1 MGLWDK
7 IVVEPLISCA
17 CKSKPILKQREKVV
31 PLADGR
37 VLEIGCGA
45 GTNFDYYDF
54 SKVSHVHAIEPAGGM
69 LKRAR
74 KKASAM
80 GLTSDQVSF
89 DEAGAEAM
97 PIEDNSIDTAVITFV
112 LCTIPDWEAALI
124 ETRRVLKPGGK
135 IVFTEHGLAPDENV
149 VKWQRR
155 IEPVWK
161 VIAGGCHVTRDV
173 EKMFR
178 DTGYALDHPQTMY
191 VPGPKFAGFMT
202 WGTARAA

>member
-17 CKSKPILKQREKVV
+17 CKSKPIMKQREKVV
-31 PLADGR
+31 PLAEGN

-45 GTNFDYYDF
+45 GTNLDLYDF

-74 KKASAM
+74 KKAAEI
-80 GLTSDQVSF
+80 GLSNEQVTFS
-89 DEAGAEAM
+89 EVGAENM
-97 PIEDNSIDTAVITFV
+97 PIEEQSIDTAVITFV
-112 LCTIPDWEAALI
+112 LCTIPDWQSALN
-124 ETRRVLKPGGK
+124 ETRRVLRPGGK
-135 IVFTEHGLAPDENV
+135 VVFTEHGLAPDENV

-178 DTGYALDHPQTMY
+178 ETGYVLDNPQTMY

-202 WGTARAA
+202 WGTATVA

>member
-1 MGLWDK
+1 MGLWNK
-7 IVVEPLISCA
+7 MVVEPLISCA

-31 PLADGR
+31 PLAEGR

-45 GTNFDYYDF
+45 GTNFDFYDF
-54 SKVSHVHAIEPAGGM
+54 SKVSHIHAIEPASGM

-74 KKASAM
+74 KKASEL
-80 GLTSDQVSF
+80 GIGDHQVTFSKT
-89 DEAGAEAM
+89 GAEDM
-97 PIEDNSIDTAVITFV
+97 PVEDKSIDTAVITFV
-112 LCTIPDWEAALI
+112 LCTIPDWQAALT
-124 ETRRVLKPGGK
+124 ETRRVLKPGGR
-135 IVFTEHGLAPDENV
+135 IVFTEHGLAPDADV

-178 DTGYALDHPQTMY
+178 ETGYKVEDPQTMY

-202 WGTARAA
+202 WGTAEAA

>member
-17 CKSKPILKQREKVV
+17 CGSKPIQKQREKVV
-31 PLADGR
+31 PLAEGR
-37 VLEIGCGA
+37 VLEIGCGP
-45 GTNFDYYDF
+45 GTNLDFYDF
-54 SKVSHVHAIEPAGGM
+54 SKVSHVDAIEPAEGM

-74 KKASAM
+74 KKANKM
-80 GLTSDQVSF
+80 GLTDDKVTF
-89 DEAGAEAM
+89 TAAGAEAM
-97 PIEDNSIDTAVITFV
+97 PVEDSSIDTAVITFV
-112 LCTIPDWEAALI
+112 LCTIPDWTAALA

-135 IVFTEHGLAPDENV
+135 VVFTEHGLSPDPGV

-161 VIAGGCHVTRDV
+161 VLAGGCHVTRDV

-178 DTGYALDHPQTMY
+178 DTGYELDDPQTMY
-191 VPGPKFAGFMT
+191 VPGPKFASYMT